1 VLSSRLRRGGGSR
14 GGNGDL
20 ASPEFSRI
28 LRSLKDF
35 QSTIVIGLIESERGA
50 RFNSAIV
57 VRRGALVARYRKTHL
72 LEKETSVFEPGHDYP
87 VFEAGGVTVGINI
100 CYDTNFPEAVESVA
114 RAGAKL
120 VVCPCNNMM
129 SRATAEEWKYRHN
142 EVRAMRAREARVWL
156 LSSDVTGERDG
167 RISYGPT
174 AVIDPGGRVVEQV
187 PLMTTG
193 MALADIA

>member
-1 VLSSRLRRGGGSR
+1 MADVRRDIPRAVSLVQACVAHAERQGADLVCFPDCFLQGYDVDAGHLAEMAM
-14 GGNGDL
+14 DL

-28 LRSLKDF
+28 LRSLQDF

-57 VRRGALVARYRKTHL
+57 VRRGTLVACYRKTHL

-87 VFEAGGVTVGINI
+87 VFEAGGVTLGINI
-100 CYDTNFPEAVESVA
+100 CYDTNFPEAVGSVA

-142 EVRAMRAREARVWL
+142 GVRAM
-156 LSSDVTGERDG
+156 
-167 RISYGPT
+167 
-174 AVIDPGGRVVEQV
+174 
-187 PLMTTG
+187 
-193 MALADIA
+193 